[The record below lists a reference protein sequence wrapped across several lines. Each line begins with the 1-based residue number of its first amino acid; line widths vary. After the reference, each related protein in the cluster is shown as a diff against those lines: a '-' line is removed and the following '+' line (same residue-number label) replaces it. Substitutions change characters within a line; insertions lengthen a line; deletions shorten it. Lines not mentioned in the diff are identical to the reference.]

1 MGCHGFA
8 TICGN
13 EYDGVSGQSVCN
25 VQVQSTNGVPLL
37 ASRV

>member
-8 TICGN
+8 TICSN

-25 VQVQSTNGVPLL
+25 VQVQSTTVY
-37 ASRV
+37 RY